1 MITTQKIIENLH
13 KIEKLSDEDKKIILI
28 AVEKLVRLYYYYTTE
43 AYKLYYSQN
52 DEMRKGL
59 MKSVSFSILDILTEL
74 MRQDNIRLSQKNS
87 FKL

>member
-43 AYKLYYSQN
+43 AYKLYSPKD
-52 DEMRKGL
+52 DEMREK
-59 MKSVSFSILDILTEL
+59 KYII
-74 MRQDNIRLSQKNS
+74 
-87 FKL
+87 